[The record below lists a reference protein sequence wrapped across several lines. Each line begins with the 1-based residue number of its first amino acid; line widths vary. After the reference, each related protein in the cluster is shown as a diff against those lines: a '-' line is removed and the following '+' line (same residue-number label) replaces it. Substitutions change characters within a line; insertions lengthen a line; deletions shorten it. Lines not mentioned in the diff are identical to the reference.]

1 MDEPVWIPK
10 EVVLALHARQLAEH
24 GGSDGLRDDGL
35 LESALARPQQRWSY
49 GTPAPDLCALAA
61 SYAAGLAKNHPFLDG
76 NKRTAH
82 VVYRLFLKRNGLDL
96 TASMEDRYFAI
107 WRLAAGEVDEAW
119 FGEWLRA
126 NIREADG
133 AT

>member
-10 EVVLALHARQLAEH
+10 EVVLALHDRQLAEH
-24 GGSDGLRDDGL
+24 GGTEGLRDDGL

-49 GTPAPDLCALAA
+49 GSPPPDLCELAA
-61 SYAAGLAKNHPFLDG
+61 SYATGLAKNHAFLDG

-96 TASMEDRYFAI
+96 AASMEDRYLAM
-107 WRLAAGEVDEAW
+107 WRLAAGEIDEAG
-119 FGEWLRA
+119 FAEWLRDWTVA
-126 NIREADG
+126 GE
-133 AT
+133 

>member
-1 MDEPVWIPK
+1 MNEPVWIPK
-10 EVVLALHARQLAEH
+10 AVVLALHARQIVEH
-24 GGSDGLRDDGL
+24 GGTDGLRDDGL

-49 GTPAPDLCALAA
+49 GSPPPDLCELAA

-96 TASMEDRYFAI
+96 TASRGDLYLAM
-107 WRLAAGEVDEAW
+107 WRLAAGEVDERW
-119 FGEWLRA
+119 FAEWLREGTVA
-126 NIREADG
+126 G
-133 AT
+133 K

>member
-1 MDEPVWIPK
+1 MNEPVWIPK
-10 EVVLALHARQLAEH
+10 AVVLALHARQIVEH
-24 GGSDGLRDDGL
+24 GGTDGLRDDGL

-49 GTPAPDLCALAA
+49 GSPPPDLCELAA

-96 TASMEDRYFAI
+96 TASMGDRYLAM
-107 WRLAAGEVDEAW
+107 WRLAAGEVDERW
-119 FGEWLRA
+119 FAEWLRKGTVA
-126 NIREADG
+126 G
-133 AT
+133 K